1 LFHKKLK
8 KMKHKILVTGAS
20 GAFGSLTCIKLVE
33 NGHQVVGT
41 MRSVQGKNAQLANE
55 LKSKGVQL
63 VEMDVTN
70 EDSVN
75 EGVKSAI
82 EIMGGIDTV
91 FNNAGIG
98 ANGILETFT
107 AEDIQKVF
115 DVNVFGVQ
123 RLLRAILPHFRQQH
137 KGTII
142 HTSSCI
148 GRITTPFLAAYSS
161 SKYALESLAEGYRAE
176 LSGFGIESCI
186 VEPGGMPTAFM
197 GAMLK
202 PSDETR
208 NEEYGEMVHAPDAS
222 LNGYVGYL
230 ESIPNQRPQAIA
242 DAVVNLVETNFGEK
256 PFRTVV
262 DFSGLKEP
270 IENYNNVLQQTT
282 KGVYIANGI
291 DNLLS
296 LNRQ

>member
-1 LFHKKLK
+1 
-8 KMKHKILVTGAS
+8 MKHKILVTGAS
-20 GAFGSLTCIKLVE
+20 GAFGSLTCLKLIE
-33 NGHQVVGT
+33 NGHEVVGT
-41 MRSVQGKNAQLANE
+41 MRSVQGKNAPIASD

-70 EDSVN
+70 EESVN
-75 EGVKSAI
+75 QGVQSAI
-82 EIMGGIDTV
+82 AMMQGIDTV

-98 ANGILETFT
+98 ANGILEAFT

-123 RLLRAILPHFRQQH
+123 RLLRAVLPHFRQQSR
-137 KGTII
+137 GTII

-148 GRITTPFLAAYSS
+148 GRITTPFLAAYSA

-197 GAMLK
+197 DTMLR
-202 PSDETR
+202 PSDASR
-208 NEEYGEMVHAPDAS
+208 NEGYGEMVHAPDAS
-222 LNGYVGYL
+222 LNGYVAYL
-230 ESIPNQRPQAIA
+230 DTIPNQRPQAIA
-242 DAVVNLVETNFGEK
+242 DAVANLVDTNFGEK

-270 IENYNNVLQQTT
+270 ITHYNHVLNETL
-282 KGVYIANGI
+282 KGVYSANGVA
-291 DNLLS
+291 DLLK
-296 LNRQ
+296 LNKD